1 MPDFIVIYS
10 TCEEL
15 SIEHVDSLIFPGI
28 LTVQVNS
35 VQKVFN
41 KCRQHHGQQDCIL
54 KDKKKRHFVIF
65 MSKLGHDSLS

>member
-1 MPDFIVIYS
+1 MTLTFNCIMYKSHS

-15 SIEHVDSLIFPGI
+15 GIEHVDSFIFPGI

-41 KCRQHHGQQDCIL
+41 KCRQHHGHQDCIL
-54 KDKKKRHFVIF
+54 KEK
-65 MSKLGHDSLS
+65 

>member
-1 MPDFIVIYS
+1 MPDFIVIYG

-28 LTVQVNS
+28 LTVQVDS

-41 KCRQHHGQQDCIL
+41 KCCQHHGQQDCIL
-54 KDKKKRHFVIF
+54 KDK
-65 MSKLGHDSLS
+65 